1 MNSIELA
8 MPAAAREVTPKVA
21 TPLSELPRLIVVL
34 ALLGVIIAFFRS
46 DPFVLNILAAAF
58 LYAGVA
64 TAWNIIGGFG
74 GQFSLAHGVF
84 FAVGA
89 YVTGN
94 LFLYAQISPWLSLIP
109 SAALAALVATA
120 ISWPTFRLRGPFF
133 AIATM
138 AFNEVA
144 YVLANHFESLTGGAR
159 GLSVPFRIGLANMIF
174 RDRMS
179 YALLMLGFLVVCLIV
194 SIVVYR
200 SRLGYSLQAVRDN
213 EEAAR
218 ACGIDVTRTK
228 LAGMAVSAALTGIGG
243 AMFMMYVRIA
253 DPPTLLTLSDVGVKF
268 ALIAL
273 IGGVGTIYGPVF
285 GALLIV
291 PLENWL
297 RASISAEIPGAHL
310 IVLGAILVL
319 APLFMKRGLVGAAE
333 DLYALARRGRAKR

>member
-1 MNSIELA
+1 VNSIEIA
-8 MPAAAREVTPKVA
+8 MRGTAREKSPKVA
-21 TPLSELPRLIVVL
+21 SALSELPRLLAVL
-34 ALLGVIIAFFRS
+34 ALLGVVIAFFRS
-46 DPFVLNILAAAF
+46 DPFVLNILAYAF
-58 LYAGVA
+58 LFAGVA

-84 FAVGA
+84 FAAGA
-89 YVTGN
+89 YLTGN
-94 LFLYAQISPWLSLIP
+94 LFIYAQVSPWLSLIP
-109 SAALAALVATA
+109 SAALAALIAVA

-144 YVLANHFESLTGGAR
+144 YVFANHFESLTGGAR
-159 GLSVPFRIGLANMIF
+159 GLAVPFRVSLANMIF

-194 SIVVYR
+194 SIIVYR

-253 DPPTLLTLSDVGVKF
+253 DPPTLLTLSEIGVKF

-310 IVLGAILVL
+310 IVLGAVLLL
-319 APLFMKRGLVGAAE
+319 APLFLKRGLVGAGE
-333 DLYALARRGRAKR
+333 DLIARVRRARSRS

>member
-120 ISWPTFRLRGPFF
+120 ISWPTSGC
-133 AIATM
+133 
-138 AFNEVA
+138 
-144 YVLANHFESLTGGAR
+144 GAR
-159 GLSVPFRIGLANMIF
+159 SSPSR
-174 RDRMS
+174 RWPS
-179 YALLMLGFLVVCLIV
+179 T
-194 SIVVYR
+194 R
-200 SRLGYSLQAVRDN
+200 SPTSSRTIS
-213 EEAAR
+213 R
-218 ACGIDVTRTK
+218 A
-228 LAGMAVSAALTGIGG
+228 
-243 AMFMMYVRIA
+243 
-253 DPPTLLTLSDVGVKF
+253 
-268 ALIAL
+268 
-273 IGGVGTIYGPVF
+273 
-285 GALLIV
+285 
-291 PLENWL
+291 
-297 RASISAEIPGAHL
+297 
-310 IVLGAILVL
+310 
-319 APLFMKRGLVGAAE
+319 
-333 DLYALARRGRAKR
+333 

>member
-1 MNSIELA
+1 
-8 MPAAAREVTPKVA
+8 VKVA
-21 TPLSELPRLIVVL
+21 TPLSELPWLLAVL
-34 ALLGVIIAFFRS
+34 AALGALLAFFRS
-46 DPFVLNILAAAF
+46 DPFVLNILA
-58 LYAGVA
+58 YALLFGGVA

-84 FAVGA
+84 FAAGA
-89 YVTGN
+89 YLTAN
-94 LFLYAQISPWLSLIP
+94 LFLYAGVSPWFSLFP
-109 SAALAALVATA
+109 AAALAALIAVA

-159 GLSVPFRIGLANMIF
+159 GLSVPFRASFANMIF

-179 YALLMLGFLVVCLIV
+179 YALLMLGFLTVCLVV
-194 SIVVYR
+194 SILVYR
-200 SRLGYSLQAVRDN
+200 SRLGYSLQAIREN

-228 LAGMAVSAALTGIGG
+228 LAGMAVSAALTGVGG
-243 AMFMMYVRIA
+243 TMFMMYVRIA
-253 DPPTLLTLSDVGVKF
+253 DPPTLLTLSEVGVKF

-273 IGGVGTIYGPVF
+273 IGGVGTIYGPVL

-291 PLENWL
+291 PLESWL

-310 IVLGAILVL
+310 IILGATLVL
-319 APLFMKRGLVGAAE
+319 AALFLKRGLFGAGE
-333 DLYALARRGRAKR
+333 DLVAWVRRSGRS

>member
-94 LFLYAQISPWLSLIP
+94 LFFMPGSPVALPHP

-120 ISWPTFRLRGPFF
+120 ISAGFPAAGPVLRHRDDGLQRGRLRPR
-133 AIATM
+133 
-138 AFNEVA
+138 E
-144 YVLANHFESLTGGAR
+144 
-159 GLSVPFRIGLANMIF
+159 PFREPDRRRPRLRPVPHRPREHDF

-310 IVLGAILVL
+310 IVPRAILVL

-333 DLYALARRGRAKR
+333 DLYALARREGER